1 MKKLI
6 ISLTA
11 VLIALLV
18 CFSVLADNS
27 TPAAELYD
35 SLVKTL
41 FHTDNVTLTGT
52 AKFSL
57 DGVWFKTAEVTL
69 KQDGNRAF
77 REMKLRGPK
86 RNGTVQKNGYT
97 IVTDGT
103 SLYLMEAVTPGFYST
118 GGTAE
123 HTSLIRRSLETEQ
136 LIGLGRALVG
146 HADLLL
152 GADTLTKTPEGDI
165 RFELKDN
172 VPDLLNAAVNNIYQ
186 FAARRYFDEDF
197 DRYTME
203 NYARVDDYDTVTRGI
218 LYTAQSVSLKQV
230 SVTLRQDGNGRMQ
243 HMEGDI
249 ALNVETCAEG
259 IRQVDISFQ
268 VNVTDVDKTK
278 VKRFAPGD
286 YGVISEYEMANAESR
301 FFDDSDLN
309 DIEIQA
315 LNALTSAGFDKNMIV
330 YMAYYNNEEEGYEV
344 SFGGAEGWEETF
356 LISADKKL
364 TGMITQ
370 SPEWQNGSEDQFNF
384 DPTPDKE
391 TDEKARE
398 FLTSFIREVNPDLEK
413 SLKDL
418 KMRWQYERYDHV
430 YAQYVGET
438 QDENN
443 STVTFVV
450 RIAPELRIESFSCEP
465 GNAAR

>member
-57 DGVWFKTAEVTL
+57 DGVWFKTVEITL

-172 VPDLLNAAVNNIYQ
+172 VPDLLNAAVNNLYQ
-186 FAARRYFDEDF
+186 FAARRYFDENF
-197 DRYTME
+197 DRYSME
-203 NYARVDDYDTVTRGI
+203 NYARVIDYDTVTRGI

-243 HMEGDI
+243 HLEGDI

-278 VKRFAPGD
+278 VKRFAPDD
-286 YGVISEYEMANAESR
+286 YDVISEYEMAAAESR

-309 DIEIQA
+309 DIEMQA
-315 LNALTSAGFDKNMIV
+315 LEALTSAGFDKNMIV
-330 YMAYYNNEEEGYEV
+330 YMAYYNNEAEGYEV
-344 SFGGAEGWEETF
+344 SFGGAEGWEEIF
-356 LISADKKL
+356 LISADNKL
-364 TGMITQ
+364 TSMITE
-370 SPEWQNGSEDQFNF
+370 SPEWQNGSEDQFTF
-384 DPTPDKE
+384 DPVPDKE
-391 TDEKARE
+391 MDEKARE
-398 FLTSFIREVNPDLEK
+398 FLTSFIREVNPDLGK

-418 KMRWQYERYDHV
+418 KMRWLYERYGHV
-430 YAQYVGET
+430 YAQYDGET
-438 QDENN
+438 QDG
-443 STVTFVV
+443 SSSVVSFVV
-450 RIAPELRIESFSCEP
+450 RVEPELRIESFSCRP
-465 GNAAR
+465 DTTAQ

>member
-57 DGVWFKTAEVTL
+57 DGVWFKTAEITL

-172 VPDLLNAAVNNIYQ
+172 VPDLLNAAVNNLYQ
-186 FAARRYFDEDF
+186 FAARRYFDENF
-197 DRYTME
+197 DRYSME
-203 NYARVDDYDTVTRGI
+203 NYARVIDYDTVTRGI
-218 LYTAQSVSLKQV
+218 LYTAQSVALKQV

-243 HMEGDI
+243 HLEGDI

-278 VKRFAPGD
+278 VKRFAPDD
-286 YGVISEYEMANAESR
+286 YDVISEYEMAAAESR

-309 DIEIQA
+309 DIEMQA
-315 LNALTSAGFDKNMIV
+315 LEALTSAGFDKNMIV
-330 YMAYYNNEEEGYEV
+330 YMAYYNNEAEGYEV

-356 LISADKKL
+356 LISADNKL
-364 TGMITQ
+364 TSMITE
-370 SPEWQNGSEDQFNF
+370 SPEWQNGSEDQFTF
-384 DPTPDKE
+384 DPVPDKE
-391 TDEKARE
+391 MDEKARE
-398 FLTSFIREVNPDLEK
+398 FLTSFIREVNPDLGK

-418 KMRWQYERYDHV
+418 KMRWLYERYGHV
-430 YAQYVGET
+430 YAQYDGET
-438 QDENN
+438 QDGSN
-443 STVTFVV
+443 SVVSFVV
-450 RIAPELRIESFSCEP
+450 RVEPELRIESFSCRP
-465 GNAAR
+465 DTTAQ

>member
-57 DGVWFKTAEVTL
+57 DGVWFKTAEITL
-69 KQDGNRAF
+69 KQEGNRSF
-77 REMKLRGPK
+77 REMKLSGPR
-86 RNGTVQKNGYT
+86 RNGTVQRNGYT

-103 SLYLMEAVTPGFYST
+103 SLYLMEAFTPGIYRT

-165 RFELKDN
+165 LFELKGN
-172 VPDLLNAAVNNIYQ
+172 VPDLLNAALNNIYQ
-186 FAARRYFDEDF
+186 FAARRYFDENF

-203 NYARVDDYDTVTRGI
+203 NYARVDDYDTV
-218 LYTAQSVSLKQV
+218 YTAQSVSLKQA
-230 SVTLRQDGNGRMQ
+230 SVTLKQDENGRMQ
-243 HMEGDI
+243 HLEGDI
-249 ALNVETCAEG
+249 TLNVETCAEG
-259 IRQVDISFQ
+259 IRQVNISFQ
-268 VNVTDVDKTK
+268 VNVKDVDKTK

-309 DIEIQA
+309 DIEMQA
-315 LNALTSAGFDKNMIV
+315 LNALTNAGFDKNMIV

-356 LISADKKL
+356 LISADEKL

-418 KMRWQYERYDHV
+418 KMRWQYLPKDINV
-430 YAQYVGET
+430 
-438 QDENN
+438 N
-443 STVTFVV
+443 
-450 RIAPELRIESFSCEP
+450 
-465 GNAAR
+465 

>member
-57 DGVWFKTAEVTL
+57 DGVWFKTAEITL

-172 VPDLLNAAVNNIYQ
+172 VPDLLNAAVNNLYQ
-186 FAARRYFDEDF
+186 FAARRYFDENF
-197 DRYTME
+197 DRYSME
-203 NYARVDDYDTVTRGI
+203 NYARVIDYDTVTRGI

-243 HMEGDI
+243 HLEGDI

-278 VKRFAPGD
+278 VKRFAPDD
-286 YGVISEYEMANAESR
+286 YDVISEYEMAAAESR

-309 DIEIQA
+309 DIEMQA
-315 LNALTSAGFDKNMIV
+315 LEALTSAGFDKNMIV
-330 YMAYYNNEEEGYEV
+330 YMAYYNNEAEGYEV

-356 LISADKKL
+356 LISADNKL
-364 TGMITQ
+364 TSMITE
-370 SPEWQNGSEDQFNF
+370 SPEWQNGSEDQFTF
-384 DPTPDKE
+384 DPVPDKE
-391 TDEKARE
+391 MDEKARE
-398 FLTSFIREVNPDLEK
+398 FLTSFIREVNPDLGK

-418 KMRWQYERYDHV
+418 KMRWLYERYGHV
-430 YAQYVGET
+430 YAQYDGET
-438 QDENN
+438 QDG
-443 STVTFVV
+443 SSSVVSFVV
-450 RIAPELRIESFSCEP
+450 RVEPELRIESFSCRP
-465 GNAAR
+465 DTTAQ

>member
-57 DGVWFKTAEVTL
+57 DGVWFKTAEITL

-172 VPDLLNAAVNNIYQ
+172 VPDLLNAAVNNLYQ
-186 FAARRYFDEDF
+186 FAARRYFDENF
-197 DRYTME
+197 DRYSME
-203 NYARVDDYDTVTRGI
+203 NYARVIDYDTVTRGI

-243 HMEGDI
+243 HLEGDI

-278 VKRFAPGD
+278 VKRFAPDD
-286 YGVISEYEMANAESR
+286 YDVISEYEMAAAESR

-309 DIEIQA
+309 DIEMQA
-315 LNALTSAGFDKNMIV
+315 LEALTSAGFDKNMIV
-330 YMAYYNNEEEGYEV
+330 YMAYYNNEAEGYEV

-356 LISADKKL
+356 LISADNKL
-364 TGMITQ
+364 TSMITE
-370 SPEWQNGSEDQFNF
+370 SPEWQNGSEDQFTF
-384 DPTPDKE
+384 DPVPDKE
-391 TDEKARE
+391 MDEKARE
-398 FLTSFIREVNPDLEK
+398 FLTSFIREVNPDLGK

-418 KMRWQYERYDHV
+418 KMRWLYERYGHV
-430 YAQYVGET
+430 YAQYDGET
-438 QDENN
+438 QDGSN
-443 STVTFVV
+443 SVVSFVV
-450 RIAPELRIESFSCEP
+450 RVEPELRIESFSCRP
-465 GNAAR
+465 DTTAQ